1 MEEKLKNAAGIFIDI
16 VGNTGA
22 SLGLSRFVVQ
32 IYALLYM
39 SPGRLSLEDIAKR
52 LRASK
57 GNVSINMKTL
67 MNWGAVK
74 KIWQR
79 GSRKDFYEANRD
91 VGRIIANK
99 LKTGL
104 RQKIDDVMEGVD
116 EMEKMLNSS
125 EAGLT
130 AEEEK
135 KTYQA
140 YRERIKEI
148 RKISGKVNSL
158 LKLANLSFL

>member
-39 SPGRLSLEDIAKR
+39 SPGPLSLEDIAKR

-104 RQKIDDVMEGVD
+104 RQKTDDVMEGVD

-130 AEEEK
+130 EEEK
-135 KTYQA
+135 KIYQA
-140 YRERIKEI
+140 YKERIKEI

>member
-57 GNVSINMKTL
+57 GNVSINMRTL

>member
-32 IYALLYM
+32 IYALFYM

>member
-32 IYALLYM
+32 IYVLLYM